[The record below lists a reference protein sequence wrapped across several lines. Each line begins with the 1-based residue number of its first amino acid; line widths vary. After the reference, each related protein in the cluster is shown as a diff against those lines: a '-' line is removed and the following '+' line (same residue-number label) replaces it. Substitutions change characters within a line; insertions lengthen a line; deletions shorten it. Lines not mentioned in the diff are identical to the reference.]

1 MEAESTLLEGKV
13 AVVSGIGPGLGRR
26 AAVRLAANGADL
38 VLGARRQSSLDEV
51 AAEIEALGRRVL
63 TLPTDITNVE
73 QCKALG
79 AAAVAEFGH
88 VDILVNN
95 AFRFDAFQSFE
106 DVDLDQWEK
115 ITGTNV
121 FGTLR
126 MIKAMLPHLKAAGGG
141 SVINVASL
149 VARQPQPVQGGYA
162 TSKGGLLTATK
173 VLAFELGAQNIRV
186 NAVVPGWMA
195 GPSVA
200 RHHRG
205 GGGGRDHQA
214 DPAWPYSVRP
224 GGRRCRGV
232 LGLGPVELDHRSGHR
247 LQWRRVLRLGR
258 ALSCQSRGPTRRATA
273 TTGRVDRRWHPLE
286 RWRVGWR

>member
-1 MEAESTLLEGKV
+1 MVELLPFQRSNQGGFVMEAESTLLEGKV

-51 AAEIEALGRRVL
+51 ASEIEALGRRVI
-63 TLPTDITNVE
+63 TLSTDITDVA
-73 QCKALG
+73 QCEALG
-79 AAAVAEFGH
+79 AAAAAEFGR
-88 VDILVNN
+88 VDVLVNN

-106 DVDLDQWEK
+106 DVDLAQWEK

-126 MIKAMLPHLKAAGGG
+126 MTKAMLPHLKAAGGG
-141 SVINVASL
+141 SVINIASM

-173 VLAFELGAQNIRV
+173 VLAFELGSQNIRV

-195 GPSVA
+195 GPSVDIYLQMTA
-200 RHHRG
+200 AQRG
-205 GGGGRDHQA
+205 ITEA
-214 DPAWPYSVRP
+214 E
-224 GGRRCRGV
+224 
-232 LGLGPVELDHRSGHR
+232 VEAEL
-247 LQWRRVLRLGR
+247 VKPIPLGR
-258 ALSCQSRGPTRRATA
+258 IPADQEVAGAVVFLASDLSSAITGQSIDVNGGEFFA
-273 TTGRVDRRWHPLE
+273 
-286 RWRVGWR
+286 